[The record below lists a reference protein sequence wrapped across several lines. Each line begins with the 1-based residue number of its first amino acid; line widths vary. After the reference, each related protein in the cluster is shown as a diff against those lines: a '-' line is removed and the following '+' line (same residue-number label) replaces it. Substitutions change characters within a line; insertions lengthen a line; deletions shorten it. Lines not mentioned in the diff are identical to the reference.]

1 MSRHVARALA
11 LLALAC
17 TPRPPVTPRT
27 TPAPVVQYRNGLWFD
42 GEVFVPGDRFVRD
55 GFFVPATTAT
65 DVVDLRAQHVVP
77 PFAEAHNHNIDPRG
91 SAAKVLDGYLGAGV
105 FYVQNP
111 NNLPGARAALAGQ
124 INRPDAVDV
133 AFANGGFTGPD
144 GHPAEIARRNIDRG
158 RWTAADGEGAFYY
171 TVARADDVDRH
182 WAALLATRPDFLK
195 VYLLYS
201 EASGLSAGAAGFGW
215 RGLDPALLLPIVQ
228 RAHRVRLRVVAHVET
243 ASDFHAAVSA
253 GVDQIG
259 HTPGFRGDQH
269 TRLPDPARFSIRPE
283 DARAAARQG
292 TVVVTTL
299 AGLSKYAGEQG
310 DRELRRAADDLN
322 RSNLATLQAAGVAI
336 AIGSDEYSDNSVG
349 EARYLASL
357 GAFTPAALLRSWCQV
372 TPRAIF
378 PDRRIGKLEPDHEAS
393 FLVLAG
399 DPLADFGHTGHIVRA
414 VKQGRQL
421 QSAP

>member
-1 MSRHVARALA
+1 MSRQVACALA

-17 TPRPPVTPRT
+17 TPRPPVTPRS

-42 GEVFVPGDRFVRD
+42 GEVFVRGDRFVRD
-55 GFFVPATTAT
+55 GLFVPATTAT
-65 DVVDLRAQHVVP
+65 EVVDLGGQHVVP
-77 PFAEAHNHNIDPRG
+77 PFAEAHNHNIDPGG

-133 AFANGGFTGPD
+133 AFANGGLTGPD
-144 GHPAEIARRNIDRG
+144 GHPAEIAKRNIDRG

-171 TVARADDVDRH
+171 TVARADDLDRH

-201 EASGLSAGAAGFGW
+201 EDHGRRTGDAGFGW

-228 RAHRVRLRVVAHVET
+228 RAHRDRLRVVAHVET
-243 ASDFHAAVSA
+243 ATDFRAAVRA
-253 GVDQIG
+253 GVDQIA
-259 HTPGFRGDQH
+259 HTPGFRGDQQ
-269 TRLPDPARFSIRPE
+269 TRLPDPARFRIRPE

-310 DRELRRAADDLN
+310 DGGLRRAADDLN
-322 RSNLATLQAAGVAI
+322 RLNLATLQAAGVAI
-336 AIGSDEYSDNSVG
+336 AIGSDEYSDNSIG

-372 TPRAIF
+372 TAQRDLSRPAHRKAGTRSRSQL
-378 PDRRIGKLEPDHEAS
+378 PGAR
-393 FLVLAG
+393 G
-399 DPLADFGHTGHIVRA
+399 DPLADFAHTGHIVRA

-421 QSAP
+421 RAAP